1 MPSIIKSALRQNSAN
16 ACGAFVSLDLEINE
30 GSFHPVTVN

>member
-1 MPSIIKSALRQNSAN
+1 MPSIIKSVPRQNSTN
-16 ACGAFVSLDLEINE
+16 KCGAFVSLEINE